1 MHRWLM
7 VLELMSMDFE
17 TFKQNVRLDWH
28 AGGIVVPDDDRVM
41 ARASITFTMM
51 KPVPTGD
58 YFQMTL
64 LKDDVLEDQIKDWL
78 SRDLWELLREEFGQV
93 DGKGGFH
100 HGPTG
105 RSC

>member
-1 MHRWLM
+1 MTS
-7 VLELMSMDFE
+7 VDFE

-28 AGGIVVPDDDRVM
+28 SAGGLVVPDDDRVM

-51 KPVPTGD
+51 KPVPTAD
-58 YFQMTL
+58 YLQMTL
-64 LKDDVLEDQIKDWL
+64 LKDDVLEDQIKDWI
-78 SRDLWELLREEFGQV
+78 SRDLWKRLREDFGQA
-93 DGKGGFH
+93 DGKGGSP